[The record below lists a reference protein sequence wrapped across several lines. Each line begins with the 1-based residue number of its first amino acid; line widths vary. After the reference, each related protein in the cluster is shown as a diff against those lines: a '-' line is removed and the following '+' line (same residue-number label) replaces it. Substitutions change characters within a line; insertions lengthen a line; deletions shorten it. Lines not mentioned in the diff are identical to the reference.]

1 MPDTP
6 DKEEELALLVEEY
19 LEAMRCGNAPPLAD
33 FVAGHPEHAE
43 ELNDLLKGMVEMEA
57 LSVSNHSSAV
67 YANARYPESL
77 GGYRLKERIGAGGM
91 GTVFRAVQ
99 ESLNREVAVKIL
111 SPAWNADAR
120 HCEAFEN
127 ESRVIAALHHTNIVE
142 VFGAGQ
148 EGDYR
153 YYVMSLVNGQGVTPT
168 TIRNAHPGVPYEMAV
183 AKVGLQAAQAL
194 AYAHSCGVLHRDVKP
209 GNLLLDADGVLRV
222 GDFGLATVLNN
233 GETAPLVT
241 QSHDGTLR
249 YMPPE
254 RLMKGENSFA
264 GDQYSLGVTLYE
276 LVSNRPAFRE
286 SEPGKLIH
294 RIVSQPLIA
303 LRGEGELGAIINKS
317 ISFDPADRYAS
328 MADMVADLRRFLNGE
343 PVKARPAS
351 WCRRYAM
358 WMRRRPAVAVWSH
371 AAALLVFLLFGSILW
386 GYAGENKQRKQAERN
401 ASIADTALQE
411 IFASMADRDAGDDT
425 LWRPTKADTQLLQQL
440 MPYYEEIAVMADGKG
455 DKIVDACQTLAIIA
469 QQTKDYATAEQYFS
483 RALGLSPALSA
494 AYFRNLNGLCSALY
508 EQNRRKDAD
517 KLLKEAVEKSGEVKD
532 IEAKLELVRSLQ
544 MLSQGAP
551 FRMRWQ
557 PGGQQRRPGMSGSS
571 DRPRRANRSEQAN
584 RSNRPERRTRPNRE
598 GRPEQGARRER
609 PDFRSYRVYQEK
621 AIALMNEILAEDPL
635 QEKVQVR
642 RMELLMNLQRPD
654 MQRKLLDKDQ
664 TMEQLF
670 DELLLKYPE
679 STIIRRTYVQ
689 WVVRPF
695 GKQELTKLERAARFA
710 RSLLADDPG
719 STEMLMLY
727 LSVRERLVKEL
738 KSAGQEDRARRE
750 KEMTLGVIS
759 LITTRSDYTPEMR
772 ERLAMLV
779 SVQPE
784 ADAARDVQEEEISLL
799 LDSLDEKRMKEVRER
814 IKSMRTRRPRLNW
827 GDRKPPKPQEGTQK
841 S

>member
-1 MPDTP
+1 MKTPMPDTP
-6 DKEEELALLVEEY
+6 DQEEELALLVEDY
-19 LEAMRCGNAPPLAD
+19 LEALRCGKAPAVEE
-33 FVAGHPEHAE
+33 FAAQHAE
-43 ELNDLLKGMVEMEA
+43 YAGELKELLKGLVEMEA
-57 LSVSNHSSAV
+57 LSVSNHSTA
-67 YANARYPESL
+67 AHAAARYPEAL
-77 GGYRLKERIGAGGM
+77 GGYRLMERIGAGGM
-91 GTVFRAVQ
+91 GTVFRALQ

-127 ESRVIAALHHTNIVE
+127 ESRVIAGLHHTNIVE

-148 EGDYR
+148 EGEYR
-153 YYVMSLVNGQGVTPT
+153 YYVMSLVNGQGITPAI
-168 TIRNAHPGVPYEMAV
+168 IRKTYPGVPYEVAV

-222 GDFGLATVLNN
+222 GDFGLATVLNS

-294 RIVSQPLIA
+294 RIVSEPLST

-328 MADMVADLRRFLNGE
+328 MADMVADLRRFLNAE

-351 WCRRYAM
+351 WARRYAM
-358 WMRRRPAVAVWSH
+358 WLRRRPAVAAWSH

-386 GYAGENKQRKQAERN
+386 GYAGENKQRRQAERN
-401 ASIADTALQE
+401 AAIADTALQE
-411 IFASMADRDAGDDT
+411 IFASMADRDTGDDT

-440 MPYYEEIAVMADGKG
+440 MPYYEEIALMADNQG
-455 DKIVDACQTLAIIA
+455 DKMAEACQTLAIIA
-469 QQTKDYATAEQYFS
+469 LQTQDYATAEQYFS
-483 RALGLSPALSA
+483 RALSLSPALSS

-508 EQNRRKDAD
+508 EQNRRQDAE
-517 KLLKEAVEKSGEVKD
+517 KLLKDAVENADQVKGVD
-532 IEAKLELVRSLQ
+532 AKLELIRSLQ
-544 MLSQGAP
+544 FLSQGAP

-557 PGGQQRRPGMSGSS
+557 PGAQRRPGMAGR
-571 DRPRRANRSEQAN
+571 DRRPRREA
-584 RSNRPERRTRPNRE
+584 RPVRPAPPDREVRQTR
-598 GRPEQGARRER
+598 
-609 PDFRSYRVYQEK
+609 RVYQER
-621 AIALMNEILAEDPL
+621 AIALMNEILAQDSL

-654 MQRKLLDKDQ
+654 MQRRLLDKEQ
-664 TMEQLF
+664 TVEQLF

-679 STIIRRTYVQ
+679 SKPIQRAYVQ
-689 WVVRPF
+689 RVVRPF
-695 GKQELTKLERAARFA
+695 GKQELATLERAARFA
-710 RSLLADDPG
+710 RALLADDPG
-719 STEMLMLY
+719 STEVLMLY
-727 LSVRERLVKEL
+727 LTVRERLASAL
-738 KSAGQEDRARRE
+738 SAAGQEERARRE

-772 ERLAMLV
+772 ERLAVLV
-779 SVQPE
+779 SVQPQ
-784 ADAARDVQEEEISLL
+784 ADSARDVQEEEISLL

-814 IKSMRTRRPRLNW
+814 IKAMRTRRPRPNW
-827 GDRKPPKPQEGTQK
+827 GAPMPPKPRESTRK
-841 S
+841 P